1 MIFHLMIVDD
11 EPTIRKGLSNFI
23 KWDTLDSIVDATA
36 CDGAEA
42 MELIRQKQ
50 PDIVITDIR
59 MPQVDGITLSKF
71 IYEEYPQ
78 IKVILLT
85 GYADFQ
91 YAQSAIRYAVSDFL
105 LKPTSKDKL
114 IEAVK
119 KAQTAIAELR
129 NRTVIQKEDFSYL
142 QEQYLAEV
150 TSAPKANA
158 ELLERSLNYRIE
170 LGRYY
175 AAAFQINAPYNQA
188 KEYDISV
195 LKSIL
200 TQQPET
206 YYVYGYESRLV
217 IWLYR
222 AVPEDGRALEGL
234 KSTCEELFSSMQS
247 LYDIRLNAG
256 ISLSHGGLSELSAAV
271 IEAIGAL
278 NMNFYNDSSISI
290 FETRLEREYFDTES
304 EFTMELYHFENM
316 MKEWAF
322 EDARKWIH
330 VLFLNLRVNLTRAF
344 DVKSVC
350 IQIYYICSRILIK
363 KNLIPPSPAM
373 IEKIQSCTTLSQLEE
388 SILELFD
395 RVTEMLTRK
404 GMALNPLIEKA
415 MIYIH
420 AHLEETLS
428 LETIADHVHVNPT
441 HLSRTFKK
449 ECGENMTEFINK
461 VRIEKA
467 QELLS
472 FSNTLAYEVA
482 EKVGFNDPAYFSAI
496 FKKYTGLSP
505 KEFKQMHSI

>member
-1 MIFHLMIVDD
+1 MIFHLLIVDD

-23 KWDTLDSIVDATA
+23 KWDTLDSIVDAAA

-59 MPQVDGITLSKF
+59 MPLVDGIALSKF

-91 YAQSAIRYAVSDFL
+91 YAQAAIRYAVSDFL

-119 KAQTAIAELR
+119 KAQAAIADFR
-129 NRTVIQKEDFSYL
+129 NQTIIQKEDFTYL
-142 QEQYLAEV
+142 QEQYLAEI

-158 ELLERSLNYRIE
+158 ELLERSLNYKIE
-170 LGRYY
+170 LSRFY
-175 AAAFQINAPYNQA
+175 AIAFQIHTPLNQRN
-188 KEYDISV
+188 EYDSSG

-200 TQQPET
+200 SQQPAT
-206 YYVYGYESRLV
+206 CYVYGYESRLV

-222 AVPEDGRALEGL
+222 TEQTDKGSLRALRN
-234 KSTCEELFSSMQS
+234 TCEELFSSMQS

-256 ISLSHGGLSELSAAV
+256 ISLPHNGLEELSAAV

-278 NMNFYNDSSISI
+278 NMNFYNDSSISS
-290 FETRLEREYFDTES
+290 FETRVEREYFDTES

-330 VLFLNLRVNLTRAF
+330 ILFSKLRVNLTRSF
-344 DVKSVC
+344 DVKNVC
-350 IQIYYICSRILIK
+350 AQIYYICSRILIK

-373 IEKIQSCTTLSQLEE
+373 IEQIQSCTALSQLEE
-388 SILELFD
+388 HILQLFD
-395 RVTEMLTRK
+395 RVTDMLTHK
-404 GMALNPLIEKA
+404 GMVLSPLVEKA

-420 AHLEETLS
+420 SHLDETLS
-428 LETIADHVHVNPT
+428 LEIIADHVHVNPT

-449 ECGENMTEFINK
+449 DCGENITEFINK

-505 KEFKQMHSI
+505 KEFKQIHSI